1 MKIFVRT
8 DGKSFFIP
16 LPNGLLS
23 LALRLSPKFA
33 RRAAESESDGERAD
47 MDMLASF
54 SKPIYRELARE
65 LQRAR
70 RDFGHLEI
78 VHVLTADGDEVII
91 TL

>member
-16 LPNGLLS
+16 VPNGLVS
-23 LALRLSPKFA
+23 LVLRFSPKFA
-33 RRAAESESDGERAD
+33 RHAAESESNGDRAD
-47 MDMLASF
+47 MDMLAS
-54 SKPIYRELARE
+54 SAEPMCRELARE
-65 LQRAR
+65 LRRAR

-78 VHVLTADGDEVII
+78 VHVLTADGVEVII

>member
-16 LPNGLLS
+16 VPNGLLS
-23 LALRLSPKFA
+23 LALRLSPKCA
-33 RRAAESESDGERAD
+33 RHAAKSEGDGERAD
-47 MDMLASF
+47 MDMLASTAE
-54 SKPIYRELARE
+54 PICRELARE
-65 LQRAR
+65 LRRAR

-78 VHVLTADGDEVII
+78 VHVLTADGDEVRI

>member
-16 LPNGLLS
+16 VPNGLLS
-23 LALRLSPKFA
+23 LALRLSPMLA
-33 RRAAESESDGERAD
+33 RHAVESGSDNDRAD
-47 MDMLASF
+47 TETFASL
-54 SKPIYRELARE
+54 SEPMCRELARE
-65 LQRAR
+65 LRRAR

-78 VHVLTADGDEVII
+78 VHVLTADGVEVII